1 MKQFNFVENYN
12 SLKKW
17 EKDVSLSP
25 RKENKQELANGLKNL
40 NPQKVLVV
48 IKNNKILTLAP
59 LSVLGM
65 TFFVFTASLI
75 PKFNISLLGKKVK
88 DFDSKYSKLEQV
100 NNEIESKS
108 NFLQKYMPTYEV
120 KSPVL
125 LFSYFLQISVPE
137 DVFISD
143 YSLDN
148 KNFMINASSDNLD
161 SINKFINLINELP
174 LVMEN
179 TLSVKKL
186 INNSNA
192 QNNQNFQQIQNL
204 GDINLEIS
212 GGLNIMSFDEKLELY
227 KKTYNFGEVRKL
239 EQFINLI
246 NTFKL

>member
-1 MKQFNFVENYN
+1 MKKFNFVENYN

-17 EKDVSLSP
+17 EKDPSSP
-25 RKENKQELANGLKNL
+25 LELEKKKELVDNLKNL
-40 NPQKVLVV
+40 NFQKVLIE
-48 IKNNKILTLAP
+48 IKKNKILTLAP
-59 LSVLGM
+59 LSVLGI
-65 TFFVFTASLI
+65 TSFVFAASLI
-75 PKFNISLLGKKVK
+75 PKLNISILNKRAKE
-88 DFDSKYSKLEQV
+88 FDSKYSQLEET
-100 NNEIESKS
+100 NNNIQSKS
-108 NFLQKYMPTYEV
+108 EFLQKYKPTYEI

-143 YSLDN
+143 YALDN
-148 KNFMINASSDNLD
+148 KNFLINASSDNLD
-161 SINKFINLINELP
+161 SINKFINLINQLP
-174 LVMEN
+174 IVMEN

-186 INNSNA
+186 INNANA

-204 GDINLEIS
+204 GNINIEIS
-212 GGLNIMSFDEKLELY
+212 GGLKIISFEEKLELY